1 MGWIKQVRLL
11 PVAIIA
17 AGLLLTIK
25 VGGLFDSFNEV
36 IDSVSVSE
44 SHARSLPEEPLK
56 ADSEARGL
64 VPMEGSEALD
74 ETDLAMTDGDVAD
87 VVLVDDLFDP
97 MELNAT
103 EFALLQDLSARR
115 ETLDERGRE
124 LDLREKMLLA
134 AERQVD
140 DKIAEL
146 KDIEKTIDELL
157 RQYDDEQSAR
167 IDSLVKIYQNMKP
180 KDAAQIFAQLDLPV
194 LLDVLERMHEAKS
207 ALILAL
213 LDPQR
218 AKMLTIEL
226 AERGRLPE
234 TAGSRF

>member
-1 MGWIKQVRLL
+1 MGWIKKIRLL
-11 PVAIIA
+11 PVAIFA
-17 AGLLLTIK
+17 AGLLLTVK

-36 IDSVSVSE
+36 IESVSVSE
-44 SHARSLPEEPLK
+44 SYAQSMPEEPLE
-56 ADSEARGL
+56 ANVEARGL
-64 VPMEGSEALD
+64 VPVEGTEAAG
-74 ETDLAMTDGDVAD
+74 ETDLAMSDDNTAN
-87 VVLVDDLFDP
+87 VVLADDLFDP

-140 DKIAEL
+140 DKIVEL
-146 KDIEKTIDELL
+146 KEIEKTIEGLL
-157 RQYDDEQSAR
+157 RQHDEEQSAR
-167 IDSLVKIYQNMKP
+167 IDSLVKIYQSMKP
-180 KDAAQIFAQLDLPV
+180 KNAARIFAELDLPV
-194 LLDVLERMHEAKS
+194 LLDVLERMREAKS

-213 LDPQR
+213 LDPER
-218 AKMLTIEL
+218 AKTLTIEL

>member
-1 MGWIKQVRLL
+1 MGWVKKIRLL
-11 PVAIIA
+11 PIAIFA
-17 AGLLLTIK
+17 AALLLTVK
-25 VGGLFDSFNEV
+25 VGGLFDSFDEV
-36 IDSVSVSE
+36 IESVSVSE
-44 SHARSLPEEPLK
+44 SHAQSLPEKPLE
-56 ADSEARGL
+56 ADAEARGL
-64 VPMEGSEALD
+64 VPVEGTEAVD
-74 ETDLAMTDGDVAD
+74 ETDLAMSDGNAADVAFA
-87 VVLVDDLFDP
+87 DDLFDP
-97 MELNAT
+97 MELSAT

-115 ETLDERGRE
+115 ETLDDRSRE

-157 RQYDDEQSAR
+157 REYDEEQSAR
-167 IDSLVKIYQNMKP
+167 IDSLVKIYQSMKP
-180 KDAAQIFAQLDLPV
+180 KDAAQIFAELDLPV
-194 LLDVLERMHEAKS
+194 LLDVLERMREAKS

-213 LDPQR
+213 LDPER

-234 TAGSRF
+234 TAGSRY

>member
-1 MGWIKQVRLL
+1 MGWIKSIRLL
-11 PVAIIA
+11 PVAIFA
-17 AGLLLTIK
+17 AGLLLTVK
-25 VGGLFDSFNEV
+25 LGGLFESFDDV
-36 IDSVSVSE
+36 IASVSVSE
-44 SHARSLPEEPLK
+44 SRAQSLPEEPLE
-56 ADSEARGL
+56 ADAEARGL
-64 VPMEGSEALD
+64 VPVEGTGAASESGP
-74 ETDLAMTDGDVAD
+74 AMSDGDATK
-87 VVLVDDLFDP
+87 VVLADDLFDP
-97 MELNAT
+97 MELSAT

-115 ETLDERGRE
+115 ETLDDRGRE

-146 KDIEKTIDELL
+146 KEIEKTIDGLL
-157 RQYDDEQSAR
+157 RQYDEEQSAR

-180 KDAAQIFAQLDLPV
+180 KDAAQIFAELDLPV
-194 LLDVLERMHEAKS
+194 LLDVLERMREAKS

-213 LDPQR
+213 LDPER

-234 TAGSRF
+234 TAESRF